1 TAHSPGVCW
10 LESVESVYRGCVIR
24 ISLVAGS
31 GPSYSFIFD
40 VTGRTGPDLQDSL
53 HGHHPSSMDSHPIHT
68 LPAELLGQIFVH
80 CLPRPP
86 DPNAFTSVRGLS
98 PQYAPL
104 LLTRVCGLWRD
115 IAHHTPALW
124 STITLE
130 LFSPTPRL
138 DPMLAFWLSHGGQ
151 HPLDLYFHYRQR
163 LTTKAIPSLL
173 GASTSRWRDVDL
185 FLHPTALAAL
195 SPSARAEYGT
205 EQESVVPDLP
215 HLRRLSLGCLPLPA
229 GARHP
234 EPITLFSNASLLT
247 DVALI
252 KIPPLPARVALPW
265 IQLTSFSVQCA
276 DVCASLGVLRLAPA
290 LQRLRI
296 QVECPSGGI
305 IAEVQDEDAQHDE
318 NPLTMHIHASL
329 ESLIIHVHPAAIANT
344 PIRVLLDAYLEFTL
358 PSLRTLVLP
367 VLTAAD
373 VPSFAAFAKRVPALE
388 SLTMALAPLPPGA
401 LSEGLVAFQL
411 SLRVLELRY
420 VAEGSL
426 CELLEKLSEDL
437 NASRD
442 LEDVDV
448 DEDDPAPDTPKPF
461 LPYLQ
466 SLHIDSFRSG
476 VPYSALI
483 AALHARARAFTF
495 TMTVL
500 SPRRTRIPI
509 LESSAQAPL
518 DALKALKAQGMRIE
532 VELLCDGNGVW
543 EWCKRDCFLLV
554 RWWFSLFS
562 LWVSS
567 ESCRILHHFFTPFHS
582 RFVLLHLAITFYSS
596 LSHNTYNIPRTRTV
610 IPYCN
615 SNPITLCI
623 AQYFRRPHE
632 FHPYRTGLRILRRW
646 KLISVHFDDKVEE
659 KCDDI

>member
-1 TAHSPGVCW
+1 MPDRESSSLSWKQNDKDSQWDGTFARCLLVGVRTKRVWRLQPRSTPLVPGLGYIAPVRTFTSLSPSRHW
-10 LESVESVYRGCVIR
+10 
-24 ISLVAGS
+24 
-31 GPSYSFIFD
+31 P
-40 VTGRTGPDLQDSL
+40 
-53 HGHHPSSMDSHPIHT
+53 HHPCSMDSHPIHT

-173 GASTSRWRDVDL
+173 AASTSRWRDVDL
-185 FLHPTALAAL
+185 FLHPTTLAAL

-205 EQESVVPDLP
+205 EQESVVPYLP
-215 HLRRLSLGCLPLPA
+215 HLRSLSLGCLPLPA
-229 GARHP
+229 GARNP
-234 EPITLFSNASLLT
+234 EPITLFSNAPLLT

-276 DVCASLGVLRLAPA
+276 DVRASLGVLRLAPA
-290 LQRLRI
+290 LQHLRI
-296 QVECPSGGI
+296 QIECPSGGF
-305 IAEVQDEDAQHDE
+305 IAEAPDEEAQHDE
-318 NPLTMHIHASL
+318 NPPTMHIHTSL
-329 ESLIIHVHPAAIANT
+329 ESLIIHVHPAATANT

-358 PSLRTLVLP
+358 PSLCTLVLP
-367 VLTAAD
+367 VLTASD

-388 SLTMALAPLPPGA
+388 SLTMALGPLPPGA
-401 LSEGLVAFQL
+401 LSEALGAFQL

-420 VAEGSL
+420 VAEGSF
-426 CELLEKLSEDL
+426 CELLEKLSEAS

-442 LEDVDV
+442 PDVDV
-448 DEDDPAPDTPKPF
+448 DEDGPAPAPDTPKSF
-461 LPYLQ
+461 LPHLQ

-476 VPYSALI
+476 VPYTALL

-500 SPRRTRIPI
+500 SPRRTRISIPGS
-509 LESSAQAPL
+509 EAQVPL

-532 VELLCDGNGVW
+532 VEHLCDGNGGVG
-543 EWCKRDCFLLV
+543 V
-554 RWWFSLFS
+554 
-562 LWVSS
+562 V
-567 ESCRILHHFFTPFHS
+567 
-582 RFVLLHLAITFYSS
+582 
-596 LSHNTYNIPRTRTV
+596 
-610 IPYCN
+610 
-615 SNPITLCI
+615 
-623 AQYFRRPHE
+623 
-632 FHPYRTGLRILRRW
+632 
-646 KLISVHFDDKVEE
+646 
-659 KCDDI
+659 